1 MIEVKNTIEKISKII
16 ENPSTEKEIS
26 YEDLVECLEALKD
39 ISEEKDVH
47 RYEVVATGY
56 VKELSYIHHKDKQNR
71 LVKFLLEKMRRDSN
85 GKAIRGRIACVMVED
100 RLNEKILDG
109 DRVKIWADFSP
120 YTTTREDGMTFH
132 KMKLW
137 VDRLERI
144 EKGTSDYIPRK
155 DLITG

>member
-1 MIEVKNTIEKISKII
+1 MIETTKIINKLTGVIANANKGSSIDLEDLIECLNTI
-16 ENPSTEKEIS
+16 KE
-26 YEDLVECLEALKD
+26 

-56 VKELSYIHHKDKQNR
+56 VKDLSYIHHKDKQNG
-71 LVKFLLEKMRRDSN
+71 LVKFLLEKMRRDNN
-85 GKAIRGRIACVMVED
+85 GRAIRGYIACVMVETK
-100 RLNEKILDG
+100 LTEKIMDG

-120 YTTTREDGMTFH
+120 YETTRKDGMTFH

-137 VDRLERI
+137 VDKLERI

-155 DLITG
+155 ELITG